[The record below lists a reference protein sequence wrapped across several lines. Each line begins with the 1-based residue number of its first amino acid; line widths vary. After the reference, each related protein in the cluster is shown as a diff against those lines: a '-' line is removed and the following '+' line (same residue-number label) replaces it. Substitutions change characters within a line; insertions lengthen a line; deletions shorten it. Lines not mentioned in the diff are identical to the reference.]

1 MITYGTPDA
10 DTAAFDC
17 LMQAVEGREVA
28 YIIHHQRV
36 DMAARACRWPG
47 SLRVQAVMKDQT
59 VVTVRQ
65 MKPGGPAKV
74 EN

>member
-1 MITYGTPDA
+1 MITYGTPDP
-10 DTAAFDC
+10 DTAAFDR
-17 LMQAVEGREVA
+17 LMREVEGLEVA

-47 SLRVQAVMKDQT
+47 SLRVQAVMKDRT

-65 MKPGGPAKV
+65 MKPGGPARV
-74 EN
+74 EK